1 MLDDVI
7 KRYGGV
13 EVSAMDV
20 YTDMFNLGENEIQR
34 DGEKPGAFKSNPIGY
49 WKNSDKQKGHYRIMF
64 DDTFE
69 ETLKELQ
76 EADFCILNGVT
87 YFGRKNLQENASKM
101 YALIIDFDGVTD
113 KLLNNFLHGAF
124 SKDFD
129 IYPVPNYIALSGHG
143 IHLYYIFEEPI
154 PLYPNIKLQLKA
166 LKYALIERIWNQ
178 YTSEEE
184 HKQFQGIN
192 QGFRVIGGKTKIPG
206 VRVRAFRINQHPY
219 SLTQL
224 GRYIPE
230 ESRVDESKLWKE
242 SKMSLAEAKKKY
254 PEWYERKVL
263 NKEPKGYWQCKEDLY
278 QWWIRKIKAGAA
290 YHHRY
295 FNIMC
300 LAIYGVKCGKSYEE
314 VEADALELMPFLND
328 INPADPFTEYDIR
341 SAMECFDMRYCTFPI
356 DDIVKI
362 SGIPIE
368 KNVRNGRKQAV
379 HLRSEYWENSKGRPE
394 TNVCRQNRELA
405 LKYMREHGEI
415 NGRPSAEQRIR
426 EYLELHPNARKCD
439 VIKDLGIDKKTCY
452 KWWKVIK
459 ENQEL
464 PVPEAKPAKEVKT
477 IQVTTSDGTVLDILE
492 EEFLRLLNQEW
503 NKKNTDKEI

>member
-1 MLDDVI
+1 MLEDVI

-34 DGEKPGAFKSNPIGY
+34 NGEKPGVFKSNPIGY
-49 WKNSDKQKGHYRIMF
+49 WKNRDKQKGHYRIMF

-76 EADFCILNGVT
+76 EADFSILNGVT

-101 YALIIDFDGVTD
+101 YAMILDFDGVTD

-129 IYPVPNYIALSGHG
+129 IYPVPNYMALSGHG

-154 PLYPNIKLQLKA
+154 PLYPNIKLQMKA

-219 SLTQL
+219 SLKQL

-242 SKMSLAEAKKKY
+242 SKMSLAEAKEKY

-314 VEADALELMPFLND
+314 VEADALELMPFLNS
-328 INPADPFTEYDIR
+328 INPADSFTEYDIK

-368 KNVRNGRKQAV
+368 KNKRNGRKQII
-379 HLRSEYWENSKGRPE
+379 HLEMARNNKATLKKYGEMKPE
-394 TNVCRQNRELA
+394 
-405 LKYMREHGEI
+405 
-415 NGRPSAEQRIR
+415 GRPSAEQQIR
-426 EYLELHPNARKCD
+426 EYLEKHPDATNKSKIAAELDISRTT
-439 VIKDLGIDKKTCY
+439 LT

-464 PVPEAKPAKEVKT
+464 PVQEPKPAKEVKT
-477 IQVTTSDGTVLDILE
+477 IKVTAADGTILE
-492 EEFLRLLNQEW
+492 IEE
-503 NKKNTDKEI
+503 KEFYRMLEDTRKRIDNDI

>member
-1 MLDDVI
+1 MLEDVI

-20 YTDMFNLGENEIQR
+20 YSAIFNLGENEIQR
-34 DGEKPGAFKSNPIGY
+34 NGEKPGAFKSNPIGY

-76 EADFCILNGVT
+76 EADFSILNGVT

-101 YALIIDFDGVTD
+101 YAMILDFDGVTD

-129 IYPVPNYIALSGHG
+129 IYPVPNYMALSGHG

-154 PLYPNIKLQLKA
+154 PLYPNIKLQMKA

-219 SLTQL
+219 SLKQL

-278 QWWIRKIKAGAA
+278 QWWIRKIKARAA

-300 LAIYGVKCGKSYEE
+300 LAIYGVKCGKNYEE
-314 VEADALELMPFLND
+314 VEADALELMPFLNS
-328 INPADPFTEYDIR
+328 INPADPFTEYDIK

-368 KNVRNGRKQAV
+368 KNKRNGRKQAV
-379 HLRSEYWENSKGRPE
+379 HLMGARAI
-394 TNVCRQNRELA
+394 Q
-405 LKYMREHGEI
+405 EI
-415 NGRPSAEQRIR
+415 NDRMNGTDWRDGNGRTSAEQRIR
-426 EYLELHPNARKCD
+426 EYLKLHPNARKCD
-439 VIKDLGIDKKTCY
+439 VIKDLGLSKPTVY

-464 PVPEAKPAKEVKT
+464 PVLEPKPAKEVKT
-477 IQVTTSDGTVLDILE
+477 IKVTAADGTVLEIE
-492 EEFLRLLNQEW
+492 E
-503 NKKNTDKEI
+503 KEYYRMVEEMEKQRNNHN

>member
-1 MLDDVI
+1 MLEDVI

-20 YTDMFNLGENEIQR
+20 YSAIFNLGENEIQR
-34 DGEKPGAFKSNPIGY
+34 NGEKPGAFKSNPIGY

-76 EADFCILNGVT
+76 EADFSILNGVT

-101 YALIIDFDGVTD
+101 YAMILDFDGVTD

-129 IYPVPNYIALSGHG
+129 IYPVPNYMALSGHG

-154 PLYPNIKLQLKA
+154 PLYPNIKLQMKA

-219 SLTQL
+219 SLKQL

-300 LAIYGVKCGKSYEE
+300 LAIYGVKCGKNYEE
-314 VEADALELMPFLND
+314 VEADALELMPFLNS
-328 INPADPFTEYDIR
+328 INPADPFTEYDIK

-368 KNVRNGRKQAV
+368 KNKRNGRKQAV
-379 HLRSEYWENSKGRPE
+379 HLMGARAI
-394 TNVCRQNRELA
+394 Q
-405 LKYMREHGEI
+405 EI
-415 NGRPSAEQRIR
+415 NDRMNGTDWRDGNGRTSAEQRIR

-439 VIKDLGIDKKTCY
+439 VIKDLGLSKPTVY

-464 PVPEAKPAKEVKT
+464 PVPEPKPAKEVKT
-477 IQVTTSDGTVLDILE
+477 IKVTAADGTVLEIE
-492 EEFLRLLNQEW
+492 E
-503 NKKNTDKEI
+503 KEYYRMVEEMEKQRNNHN

>member
-1 MLDDVI
+1 MGEGGFMLEDVI
-7 KRYGGV
+7 KEYGGV

-20 YTDMFNLGENEIQR
+20 YTDMFNLGENQIQR
-34 DGEKPGAFKSNPIGY
+34 YGEKPGEFKSNPIGY

-69 ETLKELQ
+69 ETLTEMQ
-76 EADFCILNGVT
+76 EADFCILNGIT

-101 YALIIDFDGVTD
+101 YAMIIDFDGVTD
-113 KLLNNFLHGAF
+113 KLLNNFLYGAF

-143 IHLYYIFEEPI
+143 VHLYYIFEEPI

-206 VRVRAFRINQHPY
+206 VRVRAFRLNQHPC

-230 ESRVDESKLWKE
+230 ESRVDENKLWKE

-254 PEWYERKVL
+254 PEWYEKKIL
-263 NKEPKGYWQCKEDLY
+263 NKEPRGYWQCKEDLY

-300 LAIYGVKCGKSYEE
+300 LAIYGVKSGKNYED
-314 VEADALELMPFLND
+314 VLSDAMELIPFLND
-328 INPADPFTEYDIR
+328 INPEEPFTEEDVR

-356 DDIVKI
+356 DDIIKI
-362 SGIPIE
+362 SGIPIR
-368 KNVRNGRKQAV
+368 KNKRNGRKQSV
-379 HLRSEYWENSKGRPE
+379 HLERARAVRDIDYPNGTWRYG
-394 TNVCRQNRELA
+394 
-405 LKYMREHGEI
+405 
-415 NGRPSAEQRIR
+415 NGRKSKREIVLNWRTSHPDGKKADCIR
-426 EYLELHPNARKCD
+426 DTGL
-439 VIKDLGIDKKTCY
+439 DKKTVY
-452 KWWKVIK
+452 KWWFVNEKDEYASLETRTDIVKVKDGYALKGCENDVLKLDEKKEAIEELLMKKIK
-459 ENQEL
+459 ETDYETLQ
-464 PVPEAKPAKEVKT
+464 
-477 IQVTTSDGTVLDILE
+477 DILM
-492 EEFLRLLNQEW
+492 
-503 NKKNTDKEI
+503 

>member
-1 MLDDVI
+1 MLEDVI

-20 YTDMFNLGENEIQR
+20 YSAIFNLGENEIQR
-34 DGEKPGAFKSNPIGY
+34 NGEKPGAFKSNPIGY

-76 EADFCILNGVT
+76 EADFSILNGVT

-101 YALIIDFDGVTD
+101 YAMILDFDGVTD

-129 IYPVPNYIALSGHG
+129 IYPVPNYMALSGHG
-143 IHLYYIFEEPI
+143 IHLYYIFDEPI
-154 PLYPNIKLQLKA
+154 PLYPNIKLQMKA

-219 SLTQL
+219 SLKQL

-300 LAIYGVKCGKSYEE
+300 LAIYGVKCGKNYEE
-314 VEADALELMPFLND
+314 VEADALELMPFLNS
-328 INPADPFTEYDIR
+328 INPADPFTEYDIK

-368 KNVRNGRKQAV
+368 KNKRNGRKQAV
-379 HLRSEYWENSKGRPE
+379 HLMGARAI
-394 TNVCRQNRELA
+394 Q
-405 LKYMREHGEI
+405 EI
-415 NGRPSAEQRIR
+415 NDRMNGTDWRDGNGRTSAEQRIR
-426 EYLELHPNARKCD
+426 EYLKLHPNARKCD
-439 VIKDLGIDKKTCY
+439 VIKDLGLSKPTVY

-464 PVPEAKPAKEVKT
+464 PVLEPKPAKEVKT
-477 IQVTTSDGTVLDILE
+477 IKVTAADGTVLEIE
-492 EEFLRLLNQEW
+492 E
-503 NKKNTDKEI
+503 KEYYRMVEEMEKQRNNHN

>member
-1 MLDDVI
+1 MLEDVI

-20 YTDMFNLGENEIQR
+20 YSAIFNLGENEIQR
-34 DGEKPGAFKSNPIGY
+34 NGEKPGAFKSNPIGY

-76 EADFCILNGVT
+76 EADFSILNGVT

-101 YALIIDFDGVTD
+101 YAMILDFDGVTD

-129 IYPVPNYIALSGHG
+129 IYPVPNYMALSGHG

-154 PLYPNIKLQLKA
+154 PLYPNIKLQMKA

-219 SLTQL
+219 SLKQL

-300 LAIYGVKCGKSYEE
+300 LAIYGVKCGKNYEE
-314 VEADALELMPFLND
+314 VEADALELMPFLNS
-328 INPADPFTEYDIR
+328 INPADPFTEYDIK

-368 KNVRNGRKQAV
+368 KNKRNGRKQAV
-379 HLRSEYWENSKGRPE
+379 HLMGARAI
-394 TNVCRQNRELA
+394 Q
-405 LKYMREHGEI
+405 EI
-415 NGRPSAEQRIR
+415 NDRMNGTDWRDGNGRTSAEQRIR
-426 EYLELHPNARKCD
+426 EYLKLHPNARKCD
-439 VIKDLGIDKKTCY
+439 VIKDLGLSKPTVY

-464 PVPEAKPAKEVKT
+464 PVLEPKPAKEVKT
-477 IQVTTSDGTVLDILE
+477 IKVTAADGTVLEIE
-492 EEFLRLLNQEW
+492 E
-503 NKKNTDKEI
+503 KEYYRMVEEMEKQRNNHN

>member
-1 MLDDVI
+1 MLEDVI

-101 YALIIDFDGVTD
+101 YAMIIDFDGVTD

-166 LKYALIERIWNQ
+166 LKYALIERIWNK

-263 NKEPKGYWQCKEDLY
+263 NKEPRGYWQCKEDLY

-362 SGIPIE
+362 SGISIE
-368 KNVRNGRKQAV
+368 KNKRNGRKQAE
-379 HLRSEYWENSKGRPE
+379 HIKLMNYIRDEIN
-394 TNVCRQNRELA
+394 QNRDWR
-405 LKYMREHGEI
+405 YI
-415 NGRPSAEQRIR
+415 QPSAEQQIK

-439 VIKDLGIDKKTCY
+439 VIKDLGLSKPTVY

-464 PVPEAKPAKEVKT
+464 PVPGPKPGKEKKT
-477 IQVTTSDGTVLDILE
+477 VQVTAADGTVLEIEEKEFYRMLKETQKHIDNDI
-492 EEFLRLLNQEW
+492 
-503 NKKNTDKEI
+503 

>member
-1 MLDDVI
+1 MLEDVI

-314 VEADALELMPFLND
+314 VEADALELMPLLND

-368 KNVRNGRKQAV
+368 KNKRNGRKQAV
-379 HLRSEYWENSKGRPE
+379 HLMGARAI
-394 TNVCRQNRELA
+394 Q
-405 LKYMREHGEI
+405 EI
-415 NGRPSAEQRIR
+415 NDRMNGTDWREGNGRTSAEQRIR
-426 EYLELHPNARKCD
+426 EYLELHPNAKKCD
-439 VIKDLGIDKKTCY
+439 VIKDLGLTKPTVY

-464 PVPEAKPAKEVKT
+464 PVPEPKPAKEVKT
-477 IQVTTSDGTVLDILE
+477 IQVTAADGTVLDILE

-503 NKKNTDKEI
+503 NKKNVDNDI

>member
-1 MLDDVI
+1 MLEDVI

-20 YTDMFNLGENEIQR
+20 YSAIFNLGENEIQR
-34 DGEKPGAFKSNPIGY
+34 NGEKPGAFKSNPIGY

-76 EADFCILNGVT
+76 EADFSILNGVT

-101 YALIIDFDGVTD
+101 YAMILDFDGVTD

-129 IYPVPNYIALSGHG
+129 IYPVPNYMALSGHG
-143 IHLYYIFEEPI
+143 IHLYYIFDEPI
-154 PLYPNIKLQLKA
+154 PLYPNIKLQMKA

-219 SLTQL
+219 SLKQL

-254 PEWYERKVL
+254 PEWYERKIL

-300 LAIYGVKCGKSYEE
+300 LAIYGVKCGKNYEE
-314 VEADALELMPFLND
+314 VEADALELMPFLNS
-328 INPADPFTEYDIR
+328 INPADPFTEYDIK

-368 KNVRNGRKQAV
+368 KNKRNGRKQAV
-379 HLRSEYWENSKGRPE
+379 HLMGARAI
-394 TNVCRQNRELA
+394 Q
-405 LKYMREHGEI
+405 EI
-415 NGRPSAEQRIR
+415 NDRMNGTDWRDGNGRTSAEQRIR
-426 EYLELHPNARKCD
+426 EYLKLHPNARKCD
-439 VIKDLGIDKKTCY
+439 VIKDLGLSKPTVY

-464 PVPEAKPAKEVKT
+464 PVLEPKPAKEVKT
-477 IQVTTSDGTVLDILE
+477 IKVTAADGTVLEIE
-492 EEFLRLLNQEW
+492 E
-503 NKKNTDKEI
+503 KEYYRMVEEMEKQRNNHN

>member
-1 MLDDVI
+1 MLEDVI

-20 YTDMFNLGENEIQR
+20 YSAIFNLGENEIQR
-34 DGEKPGAFKSNPIGY
+34 NGEKPGAFKSNPIGY

-76 EADFCILNGVT
+76 EADFSILNGVT

-101 YALIIDFDGVTD
+101 YAMILDFDGVTD

-129 IYPVPNYIALSGHG
+129 IYPVPNYMALSGHG

-154 PLYPNIKLQLKA
+154 PLYPNIKLQMKA

-219 SLTQL
+219 SLKQL

-314 VEADALELMPFLND
+314 VEADALELMPFLNS
-328 INPADPFTEYDIR
+328 INPTDPFTEYDIK

-368 KNVRNGRKQAV
+368 KNKRNGRKQAV
-379 HLRSEYWENSKGRPE
+379 HLMGARAI
-394 TNVCRQNRELA
+394 Q
-405 LKYMREHGEI
+405 EI
-415 NGRPSAEQRIR
+415 NDRMNGTDWRDGNGRTSAEQRIR

-439 VIKDLGIDKKTCY
+439 VIKDLGLSKPTVY

-464 PVPEAKPAKEVKT
+464 PVPKPKPDKEVKT
-477 IQVTTSDGTVLDILE
+477 IKVTAADGTVLEIE
-492 EEFLRLLNQEW
+492 E
-503 NKKNTDKEI
+503 KEYYRMVEEMEKQRNNHN